1 MIFALYLAFTASRK
15 RRPAANGWGG
25 LRPEICENLGGKS
38 EKIID
43 FWIAKRRGRGEKDEN
58 WLAARALVFVLDNAY
73 LCGVKTYMTYL
84 VNI

>member
-43 FWIAKRRGRGEKDEN
+43 FGLRKDAEGAKRTKIGSLRELGF
-58 WLAARALVFVLDNAY
+58 LY
-73 LCGVKTYMTYL
+73 
-84 VNI
+84 

>member
-25 LRPEICENLGGKS
+25 LRPEICENPGGKS

-43 FWIAKRRGRGEKDEN
+43 F
-58 WLAARALVFVLDNAY
+58 
-73 LCGVKTYMTYL
+73 
-84 VNI
+84 